1 MNGREHKLFI
11 FASSVLPL
19 VGFVAAVVLL
29 WNRAVGVPDLVAF
42 GVMYV
47 LGALGVSTGF
57 HRMLAHRAFKTSR
70 PVRLFFATAGTMAGQ
85 GPAMIWVAHHRR
97 HHRLSDKPGD
107 PHSPFVGADDDDL
120 PYTGLVA
127 GLRGLWHAHIGW
139 LFNDRLSS
147 DPIRY
152 CPDLARDRDMR
163 FLSRHFLEV
172 VAIGLVLPG
181 LIDLA
186 LTGTPAGFGKGVL
199 WGGLVRFFIG
209 NHLTYAINS
218 VGHYFGRRR
227 FRTPDES
234 RNVWWLSLFS
244 FGESWHNNH
253 HAFPRSFTHG
263 LRWYEIDLSALVIGV
278 LERLGLVWDVVRIDH
293 EVMEKKA
300 IAMALAGGGRAAPS
314 TPPPPM
320 AERKA
325 VAVGATDV
333 D

>member
-1 MNGREHKLFI
+1 MNGREHKWFI
-11 FASSVLPL
+11 LASAVLPL

-29 WNRAVGVPDLVAF
+29 WNRAVGVPDLIVF
-42 GVMYV
+42 GIMYV

-57 HRMLAHRAFKTSR
+57 HRLLAHRAFKTYR
-70 PVRLFFATAGTMAGQ
+70 PVRILFTVAGAMAGQ
-85 GPAMIWVAHHRR
+85 GPPLIWVAHHRR
-97 HHRLSDKPGD
+97 HHRLADKPGD
-107 PHSPFVGADDDDL
+107 PHSPFVGDIDDA
-120 PYTGLVA
+120 PFAGWAA
-127 GLRGLWHAHIGW
+127 GLRGLWHAHMGW
-139 LFNDRLSS
+139 LFNVELTS

-152 CPDLARDRDMR
+152 CPDLAREREMR
-163 FLSRHFLEV
+163 FISRHFLEF
-172 VAIGLVLPG
+172 VALGLLLPG
-181 LIDLA
+181 AVDLA
-186 LTGTPAGFGKGVL
+186 LTGAPIGFARGVL

-263 LRWYEIDLSALVIGV
+263 MSWYEIDLSAMIIGAM
-278 LERLGLVWDVVRIDH
+278 ERVGLAWDVVRIDD

-300 IAMALAGGGRAAPS
+300 IDMALAGGGRAAPS
-314 TPPPPM
+314 APPPPM
-320 AERKA
+320 AERRKA
-325 VAVGATDV
+325 MPVGATDV